1 MSQAKRRSKSSA
13 VSRAKAR
20 NRRREKRRVT
30 VRRREIGKIAVLC
43 VLCTLLG
50 GLGGVY
56 LAGDGAGVALPP
68 VALDEA
74 ATPPE
79 DAGPVEVSRQVALVP
94 IVDEAEPE
102 AAEER
107 EALENK
113 LAHLYEGLLDPA
125 PPAETPPAETPGAE
139 KPPVENPATEAPP
152 APEKPRVPLRQ
163 EARLAT
169 PDFSDVGAPEQPFWQ
184 RNAVPIIN
192 PGKQP
197 MIAIV
202 LDDLGLNRRGAH
214 RAIGLPA
221 PLTLAFMTY
230 AEELDRMTAD
240 ARAAGHELMLH
251 MPMGP
256 RSKSH
261 DPGPNVLRT
270 ELSQK
275 ELARRMQ
282 WGLGRFEHFVG
293 VNNHMGSRFTTSPKG
308 MAQVMRELRTRGLLF
323 LDSVT
328 SGGSVGAAMARRAGV
343 PYAQRDVFLDNE
355 WNDRGAIRR
364 QLKKLETVARRRGY
378 AVGIGH
384 PHRATLDVLAEWL
397 PKARA
402 RGFALVPISAIV
414 RHRFGIA
421 QDVVQ
426 PTG

>member
-1 MSQAKRRSKSSA
+1 MSQARKRSKSSA

-20 NRRREKRRVT
+20 NRRRDKRRISE
-30 VRRREIGKIAVLC
+30 RRHEIGKIAVLC

-56 LAGDGAGVALPP
+56 LAGDGPGAALPS
-68 VALDEA
+68 VAQDEA
-74 ATPPE
+74 AAPPRE
-79 DAGPVEVSRQVALVP
+79 TEPEEVSRQVALVP

-113 LAHLYEGLLDPA
+113 LAHLYEEALDPA
-125 PPAETPPAETPGAE
+125 PPAETPPAEKPGAE
-139 KPPVENPATEAPP
+139 KPRVEKPA

-163 EARLAT
+163 EARLVT

-192 PGKQP
+192 PGRQP

-202 LDDLGLNRRGAH
+202 LDDLGLNRRGAR

-251 MPMGP
+251 MPMEP
-256 RSKSH
+256 RSKSY

-275 ELARRMQ
+275 ELARRLH
-282 WGLGRFEHFVG
+282 WGLGRFGHFVG
-293 VNNHMGSRFTTSPKG
+293 VNNHMGSRFTASPKG

-364 QLKKLETVARRRGY
+364 QLKKLEAVARRRGY